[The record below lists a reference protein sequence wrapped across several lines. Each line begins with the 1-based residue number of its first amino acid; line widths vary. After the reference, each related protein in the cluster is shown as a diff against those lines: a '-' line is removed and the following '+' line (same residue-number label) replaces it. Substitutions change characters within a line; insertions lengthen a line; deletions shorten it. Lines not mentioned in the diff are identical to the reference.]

1 MSVNM
6 YKLKPPVVFPTYGKS
21 NATLSLSLPR
31 SSDLTNRTFGRT
43 EWLAGIM
50 LASIAKSD

>member
-43 EWLAGIM
+43 EWLAGVM
-50 LASIAKSD
+50 LVSIAKSD